1 MTGPG
6 SFASRMAGLA
16 AAAEAAGALGP
27 SVDRYVERVL
37 VTLRRGGKLLLCGN
51 GGSAATAE
59 HVAAE
64 YVVRFRRERR
74 AFAAVALTSGGAV
87 LTAAS
92 NDLGYAEALA
102 RTVRALARPEDL
114 LILHSTSGD
123 SPNLLRAAEEAKA
136 MGVATVGVLARG
148 GGRLASRVDL
158 ALVLPARETALA
170 QELQLALEHAVVDRV
185 EAVLAGEDGADAGA
199 PGGAAHA
206 PGTAAHVPGT
216 GDHTEPREA

>member
-1 MTGPG
+1 MTDSA
-6 SFASRMAGLA
+6 SFASRMASL
-16 AAAEAAGALGP
+16 AAGAQASVALAP

-37 VTLRRGGKLLLCGN
+37 GTLRGGGKLLLCGN

-64 YVVRFRRERR
+64 YVVRFRRERTP
-74 AFAAVALTSGGAV
+74 FAAVALTTASAV

-102 RTVRALARPEDL
+102 RSVRALGRPGDL
-114 LILHSTSGD
+114 LILHSTSGE
-123 SPNLLRAAEEAKA
+123 SPNLLRAAQVARS

-148 GGRLASRVDL
+148 GGRLASQVDL
-158 ALVLPARETALA
+158 SLVVPATETALA

-185 EAVLAGEDGADAGA
+185 EATLAAES
-199 PGGAAHA
+199 
-206 PGTAAHVPGT
+206 GTAAASPGA
-216 GDHTEPREA
+216 GASSSDDHTEAGEA

>member
-1 MTGPG
+1 MTEPG
-6 SFASRMAGLA
+6 SFASRMADLA

-27 SVDRYVERVL
+27 SVDRYVDRVL

-74 AFAAVALTSGGAV
+74 AFAAVALTSGSVV

-102 RTVRALARPEDL
+102 RAVRALARPEDL

-123 SPNLLRAAEEAKA
+123 SPNLLRAAEEANA

-158 ALVLPARETALA
+158 ALVLPAEETALA

-185 EAVLAGEDGADAGA
+185 EAALAGEAGADAGA
-199 PGGAAHA
+199 PGAGAR
-206 PGTAAHVPGT
+206 AAGT
-216 GDHTEPREA
+216 GDHTEPGEV